1 MAPAEEQASCSCQK
15 AEHEGGRWAEQRGGG
30 GPAGAGGGGVPSV
43 AVAQAGAAQTR
54 EEDARRAAAA
64 RGPEPLREDEGRV
77 RGRLQG
83 MVPTEAGRSEDL
95 GARGR
100 GRASFAVARTPVGSG
115 EDEKAVLGLPQREL
129 SPSTPTPPTPP
140 TPPHG
145 SGLGGSRCRRSG
157 GTARRGTT
165 IACWCQDD
173 APRH

>member
-1 MAPAEEQASCSCQK
+1 
-15 AEHEGGRWAEQRGGG
+15 
-30 GPAGAGGGGVPSV
+30 
-43 AVAQAGAAQTR
+43 
-54 EEDARRAAAA
+54 
-64 RGPEPLREDEGRV
+64 
-77 RGRLQG
+77 

-129 SPSTPTPPTPP
+129 RPSTPTPPTPP
-140 TPPHG
+140 HG
-145 SGLGGSRCRRSG
+145 PGLRGSRCRRSG